1 MKFLKLFLL
10 FIFIT
15 FLVGCT
21 KTEYIY
27 KYPDIPSPI
36 EKPDFIDYNVSLM
49 EINDTEYY
57 VLTPEDAK
65 KMGENWIRYK
75 AYAESNFLLLQ
86 EIRKG
91 KYDKRI
97 E

>member
-1 MKFLKLFLL
+1 MKFLKLFALS
-10 FIFIT
+10 IFLI

-27 KYPDIPSPI
+27 KYPELPKPI
-36 EKPDFIDYNVSLM
+36 EKPVYVDYNVSLM

-57 VLTPEDAK
+57 VLTPEDAR

-75 AYAESNFLLLQ
+75 AFAESNFLLLQ

-91 KYDKRI
+91 KYDKRV

>member
-1 MKFLKLFLL
+1 MKYFLV
-10 FIFIT
+10 FIT
-15 FLVGCT
+15 LFFFGCT

-27 KYPDIPSPI
+27 KYPQLPKPI
-36 EKPDFIDYNVSLM
+36 EKPIYVDYNVSLI

-75 AYAESNFLLLQ
+75 AYAEHNFLLLQ

-91 KYDKRI
+91 KYDKVSK
-97 E
+97 